1 MKSNSL
7 TLSQAHKIYTGDS
20 MGLYALKLSIGGI
33 LMYSA
38 TLASFIILGLLEEG
52 SFVEAMKELRSTP
65 TPNVFLMLDIGI
77 ILTIFGLMSYEKQYP
92 GGKLF
97 RTVKGGFDTYIKMK
111 NANLIIRITAMIFVL
126 AFSAMLD
133 TADVLRLTGG
143 PKDLLFIGS
152 CLLAGLWLVNLTS
165 LIKNP
170 AVKGAL
176 SVIVMFGAGVCGIIF
191 PRISNSLT
199 IPLITVIVSI
209 PLVIIT
215 HMALLKS
222 YKKHYWDN

>member
-1 MKSNSL
+1 MKSNTL

-20 MGLYALKLSIGGI
+20 MGLYALKLCVGGV

-38 TLASFIILGLLEEG
+38 SLLSFIIIGLLDEG
-52 SFVEAMKELRSTP
+52 SFTEAMKDLRSTP
-65 TPNVFLMLDIGI
+65 MANVFLMLDIGI

-97 RTVKGGFDTYIKMK
+97 RTVKGGFDTYKKMK
-111 NANLIIRITAMIFVL
+111 NANLMIRITAMIFVL
-126 AFSAMLD
+126 AYSAFLD
-133 TADVLRLTGG
+133 ITGLLKLTGG
-143 PKDLLFIGS
+143 PKDVLFIGA
-152 CLLAGLWLVNLTS
+152 CLLAGLWLLNLTS

-170 AVKGAL
+170 AVRGAL
-176 SVIVMFGAGVCGIIF
+176 SVIVMFGAGVCGIM
-191 PRISNSLT
+191 
-199 IPLITVIVSI
+199 IPQITKALIVPIVIAIVSL

-215 HMALLKS
+215 HIVLLKS

>member
-7 TLSQAHKIYTGDS
+7 TLSQAHKIYTGDC

-38 TLASFIILGLLEEG
+38 SLVAFIILGLLDEG

-65 TPNVFLMLDIGI
+65 IPNVFLMMDIGI
-77 ILTIFGLMSYEKQYP
+77 ILTIFGQMNYEKQYP

-111 NANLIIRITAMIFVL
+111 KANLIIRITAMIFVL

-133 TADVLRLTGG
+133 IADA
-143 PKDLLFIGS
+143 KDLLFIGS
-152 CLLAGLWLVNLTS
+152 CLLTGLWLVNLTS

-170 AVKGAL
+170 AVKGVL
-176 SVIVMFGAGVCGIIF
+176 SGIVMFGAGVCGIMF
-191 PRISNSLT
+191 PRISYSLR